1 MDTESEDSG
10 AEDERAEEEICDGLR
25 YNEFE
30 DVVNH
35 LVKYYRKRVH
45 EKKLGTPERERLD
58 KSYKYFSSLAH
69 RLGLSLSDHIV
80 ARREDV
86 PAGIIAQVRKH
97 AAVDFASAA
106 RSTIATTSGSPSAAP
121 STPTPAQTSHVPT
134 ARLPLA
140 SAASTTRPPPIAPPS
155 SPLTARNL
163 PPLQAVRSSSVS
175 ATPSTTISQPR
186 VPSGSNPCEYF
197 HQNAPHNTLTSFQQI
212 GSTATVG
219 CVGKSRQWRLS
230 GDGG

>member
-121 STPTPAQTSHVPT
+121 STPTPAQTSDVPT
-134 ARLPLA
+134 ARLPFA
-140 SAASTTRPPPIAPPS
+140 SAASTTRP
-155 SPLTARNL
+155 
-163 PPLQAVRSSSVS
+163 

-197 HQNAPHNTLTSFQQI
+197 HQNAPHNTLTSFQRT

-219 CVGKSRQWRLS
+219 CVGKSRQRRLS